1 MRLSLR
7 PAAALLALAGA
18 LSVPVHAADAPP
30 DKGLQ
35 LRLDAVKAD
44 PNEPR
49 NYFNLG
55 LEYYNREMLDQ
66 AAAAFQ
72 SALKAGKKNKEAHD
86 AVDMDCCQILGN
98 IALTKKEFGDAVS
111 WFDKGLKINPGD
123 PACLFGRGQAH
134 YFNKKYAPAKE
145 SFDKYLIATA
155 GNPKAREQAPQALTY
170 LGAMG
175 LDQKK
180 YDEAAGYF
188 RQVIKEFPK
197 ESKEASYN
205 LSLVLLSQGDI
216 ENKAKHLDLAV
227 AKYDEAVAVD
237 DTNVQALKASAQTHL
252 NLGQALKDAKE
263 PEKKAAAAEHFKIA
277 ERNFLRAGTKDQA
290 DYLSWYQAGLSE
302 YFLEKFEDMITSYK
316 KSVELNPNQADA
328 RYNLS
333 LALLR
338 KNLFEEA
345 SAQGEEAKKLK
356 PEDREVNALINQI
369 HDKWLEDLMAKAQE
383 AFTGDRV
390 SEAIAFWQQVLVLD
404 PHHPDAPKLIEQGK
418 VKLAEL
424 KQEHALRGDAAY
436 KEGDLL
442 TASTEW
448 NAALQLD
455 PADTGLQ
462 AKLKKVSG
470 AKRIEALRKQAQAAY
485 AAKDTAGA
493 LAKIDEALKLN
504 PRDKATLALQAK
516 IRTAQSSG
524 NKVVLAQIQKL
535 FSQNKL
541 MPAKRAIDSARET
554 DPGNKQLGELLIKV
568 NKRIDDA
575 IAQKKGEGAAAQ
587 KAGNKDA
594 ARRAFEEVLA
604 YNPEDKEA
612 AAAIKQLTGKESKS
626 IVSAEQVKMLNK
638 KGIFAYM
645 QNNLPEA
652 EKAWSEAQRLD
663 PENAEIKRSLDR
675 VRTKLHK
682 SGSAAG

>member
-1 MRLSLR
+1 MIPFLRTIALSLSL
-7 PAAALLALAGA
+7 AAAAHPAM
-18 LSVPVHAADAPP
+18 AADTAP

-66 AAAAFQ
+66 AGSAFEQ
-72 SALKAGKKNKEAHD
+72 ALKVGKKNKEAHD
-86 AVDMDCCQILGN
+86 AVDLDCCQILGN
-98 IALTKKEFGDAVS
+98 IALTKKSFSDAVD
-111 WFDKGLKINPGD
+111 WFEKGLKISPVD
-123 PACLFGRGQAH
+123 PACSFGRGQAY
-134 YFNKKYAPAKE
+134 YFNKKYGPAKE
-145 SFDKYLIATA
+145 AFVKYLGDTA

-197 ESKEASYN
+197 GSKEASYN

-237 DTNVQALKASAQTHL
+237 DTNVQALKSSAQTHL
-252 NLGQALKDAKE
+252 NIGQAGKDSKDPAV
-263 PEKKAAAAEHFKIA
+263 KAAATEHFKIA
-277 ERNFLRAGTKDQA
+277 ERNFLRAGSKDQA
-290 DYLSWYQAGLSE
+290 DYLSWYQAGLTE

-383 AFTGDRV
+383 AFTADRV
-390 SEAIAFWQQVLVLD
+390 SEAIGYWKQALVLD
-404 PHHPDAPKLIEQGK
+404 PHHPDAGKLIEQGN

-424 KQEHALRGDAAY
+424 KSEHALRGDAAY

-455 PADTGLQ
+455 PSDESLT

-470 AKRIEALRKQAQAAY
+470 AKRIEAIRKQAEAAY
-485 AAKDTAGA
+485 KAKDNALA

-504 PRDKATLALQAK
+504 PKDRPTLALQAK
-516 IRTAQSSG
+516 IRSAQTSG
-524 NKVVLAQIQKL
+524 NKAVVTQIQKL
-535 FSQNKL
+535 FAQNKL
-541 MPAKRAIDSARET
+541 LQAKRAIVTARES
-554 DPGNKQLGELLIKV
+554 DAANKQLGDLLIKV

-575 IAQKKGEGAAAQ
+575 IAQKKGEASAAQ

-594 ARRAFEEVLA
+594 ARKAYEEILVF
-604 YNPEDKEA
+604 NPDDREA
-612 AAAIKQLTGKESKS
+612 AASIKALTGKESKS
-626 IVSAEQVKMLNK
+626 IVSAQQVNMLNK

-645 QNNLPEA
+645 QNNLTEA
-652 EKAWSEAQRLD
+652 EKSWSEALKLD
-663 PENAEIKRSLDR
+663 PENNEIKRSLER

-682 SGSAAG
+682 GATAAT